1 MSYLLFLDESGHDHK
16 TMPYEVHGGIALHAS
31 RVWPFVQGM
40 RALEQE
46 AFGVPL
52 HEYQAELKGAHLLG
66 KKRYQWAAQEEMPL
80 PDITRREQAQAFL
93 RKGLAKQ
100 PPSRSEFTA
109 YGQAC
114 LKMAHSMMTLL
125 QRQNAILLAVAVP
138 RGVQKPPESHN
149 PEDLRRDWV
158 YLMNRYSLF
167 LREKQEQG
175 LLVMDHIENSEDRRF
190 MQRLER
196 YFSLTQNGRGYAQHI
211 IPTPLFV
218 LSDMTYAIQAADLCI
233 YCLNWGFRL
242 PERGMDAPTRPEI
255 TQDFEAALSALQW
268 RGVVEKEGREYPRF
282 SVCYLPQLYGETGK
296 RKEGN
301 AP

>member
-40 RALEQE
+40 RALEEE
-46 AFGVPL
+46 AFGVAL
-52 HEYQAELKGAHLLG
+52 HDYQAELKGSHLLG
-66 KKRYQWAAQEEMPL
+66 KKRYQWAAQEEAPL
-80 PDITRREQAQAFL
+80 PDSIRREQAQAFL
-93 RKGLAKQ
+93 RKGLDHLA
-100 PPSRSEFTA
+100 PSRIEFTA

-114 LKMAHSMMTLL
+114 LQMAASMLSLL
-125 QRQNAILLAVAVP
+125 EKQNAVLFAVAVP

-158 YLMNRYSLF
+158 YLMDRYALF
-167 LREKQEQG
+167 LREKQDQG

-196 YFSLTQNGRGYAQHI
+196 YFSLTQNGRSYAQCI
-211 IPTPLFV
+211 VPTPLFV
-218 LSDMTYAIQAADLCI
+218 MSDMTYAIQAADLCI

-242 PERGMDAPTRPEI
+242 PERGMNAAVRPEI
-255 TQDFEAALSALQW
+255 TQTSGTALSALQW
-268 RGVVEKEGREYPRF
+268 HGAVEKEGRQYPRF
-282 SVCYLPQLYGETGK
+282 SVCYLPRLYEAE
-296 RKEGN
+296 R
-301 AP
+301 A

>member
-40 RALEQE
+40 RALEEE
-46 AFGVPL
+46 AFGVAL
-52 HEYQAELKGAHLLG
+52 HDYQAELKGSHLLG
-66 KKRYQWAAQEEMPL
+66 KKRYQWAAQEEAPL
-80 PDITRREQAQAFL
+80 PDSIRREQAQAFL
-93 RKGLAKQ
+93 RKGLNHLA
-100 PPSRSEFTA
+100 PSRSEFTA

-114 LKMAHSMMTLL
+114 LQMAASMLSLL
-125 QRQNAILLAVAVP
+125 EKQNAVLFAVAVP

-158 YLMNRYSLF
+158 YLMDRYALF
-167 LREKQEQG
+167 LREKQDQG

-196 YFSLTQNGRGYAQHI
+196 YFSLTQNGRSYAQCI
-211 IPTPLFV
+211 VPTPLFV
-218 LSDMTYAIQAADLCI
+218 MSDMTYAIQAADLCI

-242 PERGMDAPTRPEI
+242 PERGMNAAVRPEI
-255 TQDFEAALSALQW
+255 TQTSGTALAALQW
-268 RGVVEKEGREYPRF
+268 HGVVEKEGRQYPRF
-282 SVCYLPQLYGETGK
+282 SVCYLPRLYETE
-296 RKEGN
+296 R
-301 AP
+301 A

>member
-40 RALEQE
+40 RTLEE
-46 AFGVPL
+46 EVFGAAL

-66 KKRYQWAAQEEMPL
+66 KKRYRWAAQEETLL
-80 PDITRREQAQAFL
+80 PGIVRREQAQAFL
-93 RKGLAKQ
+93 RKGLTQQ

-114 LKMAHSMMTLL
+114 LQMASSMLDLL
-125 QRQNAILLAVAVP
+125 QRQEAVLFAVAVP

-158 YLMNRYSLF
+158 YLMDRYALF
-167 LREKQEQG
+167 LEEKQEQG
-175 LLVMDHIENSEDRRF
+175 LLVMDHVENSEDRRF

-211 IPTPLFV
+211 VPTPLFV

-242 PERGMDAPTRPEI
+242 PERGMNAVTRPEI
-255 TQDFEAALSALQW
+255 TQSSEAFLSALQW
-268 RGVVEKEGREYPRF
+268 RGGVKKDGREYSRF
-282 SVCYLPQLYGETGK
+282 SVCYLPRLYEEAGK